1 MSDKQLER
9 DFESR
14 LAARKKWYDR
24 KGQIPPLKALVI
36 IYSVL
41 VGLPLLASV
50 ISPRTGAL
58 FRWLFG

>member
-24 KGQIPPLKALVI
+24 KGEIHPLEALVI
-36 IYSVL
+36 IYL
-41 VGLPLLASV
+41 VMVGVPLLDSI
-50 ISPRTGAL
+50 ISSRTGAL